1 VDDALLVTVWRRR
14 WLVLSIVAVAVVA
27 SAIVSKSL
35 PKVYSTSSK
44 LLVSQSQS
52 NESFDAI
59 QAAQVTA
66 RTYSDVLSSP
76 NIARL
81 VAEQLGGGRTP
92 DGVDRAVEIE
102 PIAETQLLEIKAEAD
117 SPREAKMLA
126 DAYANVFIDYAR
138 TRLGAT
144 TGASVTLADSAPL
157 IESPSRPKPT
167 LYVLLTLLLAIPA
180 AIGLAL
186 LRDRLDTRLRSIDEI
201 EERFGVHVLASVPP
215 RGRSELSIYAFDE
228 AFRVLRMGVRFAS
241 ADGPVRTVAI
251 TSTSEGEGKTTT
263 TINLATAALEAG
275 QSVLVV
281 EADMYRANLYKRL
294 FADQPAE
301 DAEVERRGLAHY
313 LDGSATLDEV
323 IRPAPREGLAVI
335 PAEPLEYRL
344 SGLLEGPRGR
354 TLAGDLSERADL
366 VLLDCPPLTV
376 GADAAAIAARADAT
390 VLVLDLAISTRHR
403 LRQSLK
409 QLQAVKARVLGCV
422 INRDR
427 AVKPAD
433 YSYQPDEE
441 KPARE
446 LEGV

>member
-14 WLVLSIVAVAVVA
+14 WLVLGVVVVAVVA

-44 LLVSQSQS
+44 LLVSQTQQ
-52 NESFDAI
+52 NETFDAI

-66 RTYSDVLSSP
+66 RTYADVLSSP

-81 VAEQLGGGRTP
+81 VADRLGGGRTP
-92 DGVDRAVEIE
+92 DGVDRAVEVD
-102 PIAETQLLEIKAEAD
+102 PVAETQLLEIKAEAD
-117 SPREAKMLA
+117 TPREAKTLA
-126 DAYANVFIDYAR
+126 DAYAQVFIDYAR
-138 TRLGAT
+138 TQLGST

-157 IESPSRPKPT
+157 IESPARPKPT

-180 AIGLAL
+180 GIGLAL
-186 LRDRLDTRLRSIDEI
+186 LRDRLDKRLRSIDEL
-201 EERFGVHVLASVPP
+201 EEQFGVHVLASVPP
-215 RGRSELSIYAFDE
+215 RGRSDLSVYAFDE
-228 AFRVLRMGVRFAS
+228 AFRVLRMGVRFA
-241 ADGPVRTVAI
+241 AAEGPVRTVAI

-263 TINLATAALEAG
+263 TINLASAAIEAG
-275 QSVLVV
+275 QRVLVV

-294 FADQPAE
+294 VE
-301 DAEVERRGLAHY
+301 EEVPGETRLERRGLAHY
-313 LDGSATLDEV
+313 LDGRATLDEV
-323 IRPAPREGLAVI
+323 IQPTPREGLTVM

-354 TLAGDLSERADL
+354 TLAADLAERADL

-390 VLVLDLAISTRHR
+390 ILVLDLGISTRNR

-409 QLQAVKARVLGCV
+409 QLQAAKARVLGCV

-441 KPARE
+441 RPARE